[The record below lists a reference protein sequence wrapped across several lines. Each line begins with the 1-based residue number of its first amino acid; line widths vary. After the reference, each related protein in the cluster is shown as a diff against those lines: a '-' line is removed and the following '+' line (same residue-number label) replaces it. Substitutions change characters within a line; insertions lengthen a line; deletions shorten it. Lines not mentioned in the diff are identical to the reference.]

1 MELIYDFYEGLP
13 YTLLNLHLI
22 EKLTNLSKTNPT
34 KLGCLLEPD
43 VIHETGIYALIVL
56 VDLV

>member
-1 MELIYDFYEGLP
+1 MIYDFYEGLP

-22 EKLTNLSKTNPT
+22 EKLTTLSKTKPT